1 MIVTVTPNTALDVTY
16 TVDGLRPG
24 DVHRVREVRH
34 RAGGKGVNVARVLHT
49 LGADVRALFT
59 AGGATGAA
67 VVGDLAA
74 AGIPATAVPIG
85 GETRRTI
92 TVLADDGSVTLL
104 NEPGPRLAGNEW
116 QAFATAVHARKPDV
130 LVCSGS
136 LPPGAGGYAGL
147 FGDAPS
153 ILDTSGEALL
163 AGLAGKP
170 SVVKPNADELREVTG
185 LRDPAAAAAE
195 LRKAGAGAV
204 VVSLGAEGL
213 LAVTGSGTWH
223 AAPSTV
229 LSGNTTGAG
238 DAVVAALALGL
249 SRAESWPDVLRR
261 AVALSGAAV
270 LGPLAGDVDLEHYR
284 AEQGLVAVRARPD

>member
-49 LGADVRALFT
+49 LGADVRAVFT
-59 AGGATGAA
+59 AGGSTGAA

-74 AGIPATAVPIG
+74 AGIPAGVVPIG
-85 GETRRTI
+85 GETRRTT
-92 TVLADDGSVTLL
+92 TVLAGDGSVTLL
-104 NEPGPRLAGNEW
+104 NEPGPRLTGDEW
-116 QAFATAVHARKPDV
+116 QALAAAVRSRKPEV

-153 ILDTSGEALL
+153 ILDTSGAALL

-185 LRDPAAAAAE
+185 LRDPVAAAAE

-204 VVSLGAEGL
+204 VVSLGPEGL

-229 LSGNTTGAG
+229 LRGNTTGAG

-249 SRAESWPDVLRR
+249 SRVEPWPDILRR

-270 LGPLAGDVDLEHYR
+270 LGPLAGDVDLAHYQ